1 MNETKIFDLLS
12 RFGMEVPVTSWK
24 PFGHGHINDTFL
36 IVTPE
41 RVPDLILQRK
51 NHLVFKN
58 VPGMMDN
65 IVKVTG
71 HIRKKLMASGEA
83 EIDRRVMHYI
93 PAPDGPYF
101 IKDDEGNFW
110 TLFLFVRGSHG
121 VEEVTSRGQA
131 FSAGKAFGHFQ
142 RQLADLPGALL
153 IETIPGFHNGKGR
166 LQQFR
171 EAVDQDKARR
181 VKEMKPY
188 IDRLMEMAGEMT
200 RLQEWLD
207 TGLLPLRTTHND
219 TKINNVL
226 FDENGEILCIIDLD
240 TVMPGSALFDFGDAI
255 RTLGNTA
262 PEDEP
267 DLAKIGFHRE
277 FYAAFAEGYLLESA
291 RFLTD
296 AERSH
301 LAFGCRYMVW
311 EQTIRFLADYLNGDV
326 YYKTAYPGHNKVR
339 SLAQFRYLEV
349 MDENYEFMQQVIG

>member
-1 MNETKIFDLLS
+1 MNETKILDLLG
-12 RFGMEVPVTSWK
+12 RFGMEVPMTSWK

-36 IVTPE
+36 ITTPG

-51 NHLVFKN
+51 NHLIFKN
-58 VPGMMDN
+58 VEGMMDN

-71 HIRKKLMASGEA
+71 HIRKKLMATGEP
-83 EIDRRVMHYI
+83 EIDRKVMHYI
-93 PAPDGPYF
+93 PAPDGRYF
-101 IKDDEGNFW
+101 VNDEEGNFW
-110 TLFLFVRGSHG
+110 TLFLFVRGSQG
-121 VEEVTSRGQA
+121 IEEVTDPAQA

-142 RQLADLPGALL
+142 RQLADLPGVLL

-166 LQQFR
+166 LQQFK
-171 EAVDQDKARR
+171 EAINQDLAGR
-181 VKEMKPY
+181 VAEMRPY
-188 IDRLMEMAGEMT
+188 IDRLLAMAGEMT
-200 RLQEWLD
+200 LLQEWLD
-207 TGLLPLRTTHND
+207 AGTLPLRITHND

-267 DLAKIGFHRE
+267 DLTKIGFNRE
-277 FYAAFAEGYLLESA
+277 YYAAFAEGYLAGSGN
-291 RFLTD
+291 FLTQE
-296 AERSH
+296 ERSH

-311 EQTIRFLADYLNGDV
+311 EQTIRFLADYLNGDT

-349 MDENYEFMQQVIG
+349 MDENYEFMQKITG